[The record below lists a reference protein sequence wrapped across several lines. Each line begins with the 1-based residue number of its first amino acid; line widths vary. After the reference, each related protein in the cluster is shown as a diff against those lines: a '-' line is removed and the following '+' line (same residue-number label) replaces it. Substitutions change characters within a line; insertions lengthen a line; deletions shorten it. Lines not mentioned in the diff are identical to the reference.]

1 MEKITNEQYAR
12 LLQTT
17 KDIDPF
23 SFDGKTVY
31 AKVVEV
37 YDGDTCK
44 INMYLHANI
53 LAKFTVRM
61 MGYDCPEIK
70 TKNSTEKKFA
80 IRSKTILSSLI
91 LDKIV
96 KLECLK
102 FDKYGRILGR
112 ITTNDEQNNIYAKTN
127 YDKLISP
134 EELSSII
141 LIKLKDMASKYLN
154 QDITKAVI
162 TIPAYF
168 NDAQRQATKDAAQIA
183 GLECV
188 RIINE
193 PTAAAL
199 ATGGLQDIWNRLK
212 I

>member
-1 MEKITNEQYAR
+1 MEKITSEQYTR

-17 KDIDPF
+17 KDIEPF

-80 IRSKTILSSLI
+80 TRSKTILSSLI

-96 KLECLK
+96 KLECLE

-112 ITTNDEQNNIYAKTN
+112 IVTKDENNN
-127 YDKLISP
+127 
-134 EELSSII
+134 ELDVNAFMINNHLGYSYEG
-141 LIKLKDMASKYLN
+141 D
-154 QDITKAVI
+154 TKKN
-162 TIPAYF
+162 F
-168 NDAQRQATKDAAQIA
+168 NDLLNSGYYREDNIVVPVTKNIE
-183 GLECV
+183 L
-188 RIINE
+188 
-193 PTAAAL
+193 L
-199 ATGGLQDIWNRLK
+199 
-212 I
+212 

>member
-12 LLQTT
+12 LLQTK

-112 ITTNDEQNNIYAKTN
+112 ITTKDEQNNDVDVNAFMINNQLGYGYEGETKKN
-127 YDKLISP
+127 FNDLLNNGYYREDN
-134 EELSSII
+134 I
-141 LIKLKDMASKYLN
+141 LIPETQNY
-154 QDITKAVI
+154 QV
-162 TIPAYF
+162 Y
-168 NDAQRQATKDAAQIA
+168 
-183 GLECV
+183 
-188 RIINE
+188 
-193 PTAAAL
+193 
-199 ATGGLQDIWNRLK
+199 
-212 I
+212 